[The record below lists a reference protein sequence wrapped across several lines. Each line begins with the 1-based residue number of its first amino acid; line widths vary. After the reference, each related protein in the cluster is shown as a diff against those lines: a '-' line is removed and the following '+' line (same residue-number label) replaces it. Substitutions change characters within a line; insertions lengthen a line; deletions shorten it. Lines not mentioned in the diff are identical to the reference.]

1 MVACNSAT
9 AVALPQ
15 LQASFDTPIVGVV
28 MPGARAAVQATRTR
42 RVGLMATEA
51 TVRSGSYQRALHVLD
66 AGIEV
71 EAVACPLLAPL
82 IQEGDVFSERVEDAV
97 REYVG
102 PLKKAWGH
110 GDFGLYPLS
119 LSSHP
124 RSPPARPAGSVGELG
139 GRDRIGRW
147 WRSSIAN
154 KWAMLGSAKARTRS
168 SPLPIPRSLAK
179 LTTPHS

>member
-1 MVACNSAT
+1 
-9 AVALPQ
+9 
-15 LQASFDTPIVGVV
+15 

-42 RVGLMATEA
+42 QAGLMATEA

-102 PLKKAWGH
+102 PLKRHLRGH

-119 LSSHP
+119 SPHTHAP
-124 RSPPARPAGSVGELG
+124 PPARPRVALVNSAEEIAREVVEIIDRKQMGNVREREGTYAFFATSNPEEFRAVG
-139 GRDRIGRW
+139 
-147 WRSSIAN
+147 AF
-154 KWAMLGSAKARTRS
+154 
-168 SPLPIPRSLAK
+168 

>member
-1 MVACNSAT
+1 M
-9 AVALPQ
+9 
-15 LQASFDTPIVGVV
+15 
-28 MPGARAAVQATRTR
+28 RATRTR

-102 PLKKAWGH
+102 PLKKACVDTVILGCTH
-110 GDFGLYPLS
+110 YPPPPMLRR
-119 LSSHP
+119 LLGP
-124 RSPPARPAGSVGELG
+124 RVALVNSAEEIAREVVEII
-139 GRDRIGRW
+139 DRKQMGNVRE
-147 WRSSIAN
+147 REGTYAFF
-154 KWAMLGSAKARTRS
+154 A
-168 SPLPIPRSLAK
+168 LPIPRS
-179 LTTPHS
+179 SGR